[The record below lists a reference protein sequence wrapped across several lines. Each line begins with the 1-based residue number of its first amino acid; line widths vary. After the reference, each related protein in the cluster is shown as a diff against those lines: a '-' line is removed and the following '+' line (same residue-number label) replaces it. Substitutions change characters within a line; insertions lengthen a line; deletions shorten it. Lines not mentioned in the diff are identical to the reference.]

1 MEMKLFKNWWLIT
14 IKGVFSIVFG
24 ILSLMLP
31 KMAVLT
37 ILTYFGIVILISGFF
52 LIIGAFSYRKD
63 TPNWNW
69 WLVEGGFD
77 MLVGGLIVIH
87 PLVTAEIFVFVLAL
101 WVVVIGIIQIISA
114 VNLKEI
120 MQNWWILLFSGVLS
134 LFLGLLILTHPLRGT
149 LTLVSSMGLFIII
162 FGILL
167 LVISGKLKNLH
178 TE

>member
-1 MEMKLFKNWWLIT
+1 MKLFKNWWLIT
-14 IKGVFSIVFG
+14 IKGVFSIIFG
-24 ILSLMLP
+24 ILALMLP
-31 KMAVLT
+31 KTAVLT
-37 ILTYFGIVILISGFF
+37 ILTYFGLVILISGLF
-52 LIIGAFSYRKD
+52 IVIGAFSYRKD
-63 TPNWNW
+63 TPNWSW

-87 PLVTAEIFVFVLAL
+87 PLVTAEIFVFVLAI

-114 VNLKEI
+114 VNLKGI

-167 LVISGKLKNLH
+167 LVISGKLKNLNA
-178 TE
+178 EQ